1 MQYINGIVSV
11 ATSRGTTE
19 LVYRAQHNDHTMG
32 LMEPADTFTL
42 TLRGYQ
48 KQALLLGRLFF
59 PLMYI

>member
-1 MQYINGIVSV
+1 MINLI
-11 ATSRGTTE
+11 
-19 LVYRAQHNDHTMG
+19 YRAQHNDRTMG

-59 PLMYI
+59 PPMYT